1 MNAQT
6 SNWRVSSISDVRIN
20 HESLRKFVANI
31 FVTAGL
37 APDEANI
44 EAEVLVWANLRGI
57 DSHGVLLTGEYAR
70 GADDG
75 IESANHSKRCFA
87 WGR

>member
-31 FVTAGL
+31 FVKAGL
-37 APDEANI
+37 
-44 EAEVLVWANLRGI
+44 
-57 DSHGVLLTGEYAR
+57 
-70 GADDG
+70 
-75 IESANHSKRCFA
+75 
-87 WGR
+87 